1 MQQADHQ
8 TYRRGAGAAWLGAC
22 VQAILGV
29 LMFVYGI
36 LGNDHAAVTASIM
49 IGLGIPVWVFVAIV
63 LDQHRRERLEAFE
76 ADAFM
81 ETDAATSS
89 MFEKGGDDLRV
100 AARRLRTMHRLVLPG
115 MSLIIASAQ
124 IILGIGLFLRGKGLV
139 NPDIFNSERESEFA
153 LGVGLFVAF
162 VGFVLARYIS
172 GMAKQKAWSLLG
184 AGSSQA
190 IGASLFALVIAIGA
204 FVNIL
209 GPTTMDRY
217 LQIVLPIVMMLLGIE
232 VFLNFLLDLY
242 RPKRAQEAARAA
254 IQSRVLSMLAAPDR
268 IAESIGEAINYQL
281 GTDVTGNWF
290 YRLLSRSLVPLILIG
305 LLVAWL
311 MTSLAVVQPHQQG
324 VLLRFGAVKA
334 ENIGPGLHFKYPW
347 PIDRIHVPAD
357 VKRDER
363 GRETSR
369 TYTATGVRTLNL
381 GSNPPPP
388 PKGDERG
395 DPILWTN
402 DHALEEGFQIVL
414 ASSDEES
421 ADQEG
426 QDLALVAIE
435 VPVNYVI
442 DDVLLFEQLAPP
454 RHREELLR
462 AVGQRAVGRYLAEK
476 TMQEVLGS
484 NRNAIAEELRHE
496 IESAFGALNP
506 GADGLARGAGVRVLY
521 VGMQGSHPPKNVAD
535 AFENVIEA
543 EQATARQIE
552 SAHKL
557 KIETLTGVIG
567 SVEAASAIKAQIDLW
582 DAMQA
587 EPEGERDLVAIAEK
601 TAEIERMLD
610 MAGGRA
616 AQILSQARMERW
628 AKHMGARGRAARFQ
642 GQIVAYEAQPQVYR
656 ASVYFDSLAKMFD
669 GSRLFVTSDLLDV
682 TVRMNLEDINTAAQE
697 VFQSYGDE

>member
-8 TYRRGAGAAWLGAC
+8 TYRRGAGAAWLGAI
-22 VQAILGV
+22 VQAVLAS
-29 LMFVYGI
+29 LMFIYGFSVR
-36 LGNDHAAVTASIM
+36 DHAAITASIM
-49 IGLGIPVWVFVAIV
+49 IGLGIPVWVFLAIA

-100 AARRLRTMHRLVLPG
+100 AARRLRTMHRVALPA
-115 MSLIIASAQ
+115 MSLVVATLQ
-124 IILGIGLFLRGKGLV
+124 IVLGIGLFLGGRRLV
-139 NPDIFNSERESEFA
+139 NPDHFNPEQRNEFA
-153 LGVGLFVAF
+153 LAVGLFIAF
-162 VGFVLARYIS
+162 VGFVLARYVS

-204 FVNIL
+204 FVDII
-209 GPTTMDRY
+209 GPDTMDRY
-217 LQIVLPIVMMLLGIE
+217 LQILLPIVMVLLGIE

-254 IQSRVLSMLAAPDR
+254 VQSRLLSMLAAPDR

-324 VLLRFGAVKA
+324 VLLRFGEVKA
-334 ENIGPGLHFKYPW
+334 ENIGPGLHIKYPW

-369 TYTATGVRTLNL
+369 TYTATGVRTLHL
-381 GSNPPPP
+381 GSNPP
-388 PKGDERG
+388 KGDE
-395 DPILWTN
+395 PILWTN
-402 DHALEEGFQIVL
+402 DHAVEEGFQIVL
-414 ASSDEES
+414 ASSGDEA

-435 VPVNYVI
+435 VPVHYVI
-442 DDVLLFEQLAPP
+442 DNVLLFEQLAPP
-454 RHREELLR
+454 RHREDILQ

-484 NRNAIAEELRHE
+484 NRNVIAEELRQE
-496 IESAFGALNP
+496 IEVAFSAMNP
-506 GADGLARGAGVRVLY
+506 RADGSARGAGVRVLN
-521 VGMQGSHPPKNVAD
+521 VGMQGSHPPKDVAA
-535 AFENVIEA
+535 AFENVIKA
-543 EQATARQIE
+543 EQQTARQIE
-552 SAHKL
+552 NARKIE
-557 KIETLTGVIG
+557 IETLTAVIG
-567 SVEAASAIKAQIDLW
+567 SVEAASDIKAEIDLRN
-582 DAMQA
+582 AMEA
-587 EPEGERDLVAIAEK
+587 KPEGERDLEAIARQTSKIEK
-601 TAEIERMLD
+601 MLD
-610 MAGGRA
+610 EAGGRA
-616 AQILSQARMERW
+616 AQILSEARMERW
-628 AKHMGARGRAARFQ
+628 SKHMGARGRAARFQ
-642 GQIVAYEAQPQVYR
+642 GQVIAYEAQPDVYR
-656 ASVYFDSLAKMFD
+656 ASVYFDSLSKMFD
-669 GSRLFVTSDLLDV
+669 GSRLFITSELLDV
-682 TVRMNLEDINTAAQE
+682 TARMNLEDINTAAQE